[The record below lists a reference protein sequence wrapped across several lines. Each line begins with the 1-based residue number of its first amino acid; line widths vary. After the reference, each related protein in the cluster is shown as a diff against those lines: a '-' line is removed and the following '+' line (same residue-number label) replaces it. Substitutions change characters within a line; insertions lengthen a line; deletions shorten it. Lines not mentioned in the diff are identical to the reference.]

1 MRREKTQMCPR
12 CDGMQRYSER
22 DNKHFIHYHNV
33 ICPRCRGDGFV
44 TPTEQENTK

>member
-1 MRREKTQMCPR
+1 MSKEMCPK

-33 ICPRCRGDGFV
+33 ICTRCRGDGWIIK
-44 TPTEQENTK
+44 PPKPQENK